1 MISMLIRLRKLFLK
15 TLKKRSMS
23 DLTLNY
29 LIKSWR
35 TVRNI
40 EEYMEWAFTVRTLLV
55 DIPPHLSIAT
65 MMDNPNLNF
74 INTWERDSLV
84 KEIIEVRKHQ
94 HKYGY

>member
-1 MISMLIRLRKLFLK
+1 
-15 TLKKRSMS
+15 MS